1 HRRGRQSPA
10 RQLPRRRALLCR
22 RPAVRCRGAP
32 PWRQA
37 AEGRAHRA
45 HRPGGREG
53 AVTDTARLSGHTKA
67 DPETLV
73 LRAAPSRVT
82 RFRRGAIIAIAA
94 AGSAAIVGVAWL
106 ALKPATL
113 GLAAPDDDRNLVGAK
128 ARADALAGAPAS
140 YGEVPDL

>member
-1 HRRGRQSPA
+1 
-10 RQLPRRRALLCR
+10 
-22 RPAVRCRGAP
+22 
-32 PWRQA
+32 
-37 AEGRAHRA
+37 
-45 HRPGGREG
+45 
-53 AVTDTARLSGHTKA
+53 VTDTARLSGHTKA

-140 YGEVPDL
+140 YGEVPDLGPPLPGDLGKPILDHQHDVGMAPPADPGGDAA